1 MRSVVLAL
9 FTTAVLA
16 GCAST
21 NPGVPDLQ
29 EDIPVPQGFSRAPD
43 NEETKSYWEKQATFR
58 LYRVSYDGKAKAG
71 DTTTFYQQQ
80 MPKNGWTQETATP
93 DARGGG
99 AMLSFLKDSERC
111 KIWTKQ
117 RPDDETTRVTV
128 EIGYSK

>member
-1 MRSVVLAL
+1 MRSAFPSILAL
-9 FTTAVLA
+9 AVLA

-21 NPGVPDLQ
+21 NPGVPDTQ
-29 EDIPVPQGFSRAPD
+29 ADIPVPAGFSRAPD
-43 NEETKSYWEKQATFR
+43 NEETKSYFEQQATFR
-58 LYRVSYDGKAKAG
+58 NYRVSYDGKAKAG
-71 DTTTFYQQQ
+71 DTTAFYQRE
-80 MPKNGWTQETATP
+80 MPHNGWTQESATP

>member
-1 MRSVVLAL
+1 MRSALSVLVASA
-9 FTTAVLA
+9 FLA

-21 NPGVPDLQ
+21 NPGVPDTQ
-29 EDIPVPQGFSRAPD
+29 DDIPVPSGFRRAPD
-43 NEETKSYWEKQATFR
+43 NEETKSYWEKQDNFR
-58 LYRVSYDGKAKAG
+58 IYRVSYDGTAKAG

-80 MPKNGWTQETATP
+80 MPKNGWKQETATP